1 LRAKANESKQKSSIF
16 EASLWGFTTMK
27 AIKSNVTRALPIQ
40 AEVPTCDNSGAKML
54 KIVAVKGHK
63 TVRGR
68 IPSAG
73 VGDMVLASVR
83 KGKLEMRKT
92 VVPAVIVRQRKEFR
106 RADGVRV
113 RFEDNAA
120 VVLKDEKGNP
130 KGTIFKGPIAK
141 EVAER
146 WPAVAKVARI
156 VV

>member
-1 LRAKANESKQKSSIF
+1 
-16 EASLWGFTTMK
+16 MK
-27 AIKSNVTRALPIQ
+27 ALKSRIPRALPLQ
-40 AEVPTCDNSGAKML
+40 ATVIACDNSGAKLL

-68 IPSAG
+68 VPAAG
-73 VGDMVLASVR
+73 IGDFVLASVK

-92 VVPAVIVRQRKEFR
+92 VVPAIIVRQRKEFR
-106 RADGVRV
+106 RPDGIRV

-141 EVAER
+141 EVADR
-146 WPAVAKVARI
+146 WPAVAKVANMI
-156 VV
+156 L